1 MTLQAYLC
9 AYTITYMKTAALFM
23 NGRSQ
28 AVRLPAEFR
37 FEGKQ
42 VYVSR
47 DPRTGN
53 VILSADP
60 PASPWQAFMA
70 LRDGLGE
77 VPEAASLLADRA
89 QTSQTRDPFADW
101 TE

>member
-1 MTLQAYLC
+1 
-9 AYTITYMKTAALFM
+9 MKTASLFM

-53 VILSADP
+53 VILSAQP
-60 PASPWQAFMA
+60 PASPWKDFMA
-70 LRDGLGE
+70 LRDAPGGSE
-77 VPEAASLLADRA
+77 GVDTWLADRD
-89 QTSQTRDPFADW
+89 QGSQTRDPFAGW
-101 TE
+101 VE

>member
-1 MTLQAYLC
+1 
-9 AYTITYMKTAALFM
+9 MKTAALFM

-53 VILSADP
+53 VILSARP
-60 PASPWQAFMA
+60 PAGPWQEFMA

-77 VPEAASLLADRA
+77 VPEVESLLTDRA

-101 TE
+101 VE